1 MVVSRSD
8 VKKRKKDS
16 CDVSTIQHSPKR
28 TKVHAQRKFAQ
39 GSNLNSPHLTPVKD
53 KDKVKV
59 NGNVTPTELLP
70 AKRPNTEDF
79 LTFLCFRGTSIL
91 PPRLDFF
98 NVASAPET
106 QEEEVRNT
114 DNKNAGPVAGSSRV
128 NTRSLD
134 KSSSDQVTGVVKADA
149 RTRSKPKSTSAVLA
163 FKKKYHEQRLAK
175 QKTSLTKLAQKV
187 KGKNMVRT
195 RSAALLE
202 ESRPNK
208 RPLKSHGVVVR
219 AVRPKVPQKILP
231 RRHHAP
237 VKRLVTKHLSLRAG
251 LRSSGNLPPGSD
263 IGIRSDRKPRK
274 VMKVQAVVQKSV
286 SKAPGGKTAKVQ
298 VKQANSISDFSSD
311 DDQPLV
317 KKQRTRSSEKVVVE
331 TITTRSRQNML
342 ANKDKD
348 KTSISSR
355 PTRKTKEA
363 ATLFMEM
370 LGKDLRSADDEFDDE
385 DDNFSVESFPELPNS
400 RKIEQQEKEIR
411 TLAEKNAA
419 LQKEKRET
427 QKKESKKVLPKKEKH
442 KEENP
447 VLKRNKVSVDRK
459 LIKRSVVKLNAIKS
473 KDLKKT
479 VPTTSVKEKIPVKDK
494 VAVKEKI
501 LAKEKLPVKEK
512 SPTKEKLPL
521 KDVSV
526 EGTSKK
532 PKNITKSVATD
543 KKQLPETR
551 KREDLKNSARTNAV
565 NTRSVKASPGRSVRL
580 KKIHSN
586 LSNEYFSDSDEEP
599 LKNVSNSS
607 TCSVKG
613 IKKKS
618 PIKKNTV
625 LGIKKERSNERE
637 KKQNSSME
645 LHDKEHQVL
654 EKKDT
659 TRKVNKVLIKRK
671 TLKKLPPNK
680 NCNLADVN
688 SLTVEKTKSS
698 KNKRSETS
706 ASQKSKAIKKS
717 DSKDKTNVKDTKT
730 NSEQKAVVHK
740 SNIKKK
746 GNIVNKNY
754 KVISPSKTSKTVK
767 ECKNT
772 KDSEE
777 SLFSEYESSH
787 ESLVDL
793 SEDEPLANVLQRSML
808 ERNKGNKKSCASKD
822 IKSEVEHS
830 LIKQEIVND
839 IKNTASVAMV
849 NENVKQDI
857 PDKEVTPTLEKNSES
872 ENIHEAVVKQ
882 NSNRCNLEDKRP
894 KYPAN
899 KNLPHSLVPEE
910 CKNNEVFSSE
920 KSSIYS
926 ASEKHKTNDLPMKKV
941 SSVNLVSEKQKAN
954 EFSASEK
961 PLASLIPEKQKVHV
975 FSADEKSSA
984 SSVPEI
990 QEVDKFP
997 VKDKLS
1003 ESIISGKLKP
1013 HEFSPH
1019 GRVSVNLVPEN
1030 RRLCECPTDERFSV
1044 GFVPEKCETHEFSG
1058 NEKSQV
1064 MQEYLLKTNNS
1075 EDYSHNINE
1084 EVLVSTKVNK
1094 EYPNMNDNKEIIK
1107 LESDLQTKLQKM
1119 HPASISVVEHTSVD
1133 PKNNYVFEN
1142 FKFIDNENLSKERI
1156 ERSVALTFPE
1166 CDAASS
1172 LAMICLNEDLRI
1184 TKCGIEEKYKA
1195 ENILEN
1201 KEHLHSVAE
1210 SDGNLN
1216 ICHVDPVR
1224 ADSIPELVKSIP
1236 VPGKSDVMKTEAV
1249 TNCSVLTDMES
1260 NNDTCCSSNKIE
1272 GKHVMVNVPSLHPK
1286 NSEKL
1291 LQSNSCRVT
1300 DVPVCS
1306 NPKLSQETDCRRDLN
1321 IVTEK
1326 EKSDIM
1332 PPIKVKPSVNETWR
1346 QAFKNVKIPKPV
1358 QPSTSSSTDKGPPR
1372 KPLSVTALAK
1382 KHSQL
1387 KSDAEKTEKTTT
1399 AQPAIPFVRQS
1410 KLFLG
1415 TGNIVT
1421 KMTEKEEDEPVT
1433 GKQKSSVIDM
1443 KELREKEAEVEQIVR
1458 QYVAGE
1464 LSKSSQFTSS
1474 SPVSETINFNS
1485 EVRRTAS
1492 PVLTGFPQREEPSTK
1507 PFRGPVLPIKDNL
1520 VQPPVTKIPSKLE
1533 EQNTRN
1539 VLLTNPS
1546 EAKHH
1551 HLPLPVE
1558 QTLRKLSQT
1567 KPNINKKAYIIP
1579 NSSKQQEQYKTVSS
1593 HSTEFQSVPASSLVS
1608 QPVKTN
1614 DTEVTKKMHN
1624 PVLPVTKSTPKCQ
1637 TNNAV
1642 DFNINKGEHI
1652 DLMSKKKVNMSKEE
1666 INKWLSD
1673 STSSG
1678 IEHTQNCG
1686 IFEKNECECRY
1697 KTSTPNCNKVERTP
1711 MDVNKSVDKIVEPT
1725 HKSLYS
1731 HSGVNVV
1738 ACTSLTV
1745 TAQTIQENVKQSHPE
1760 NKNDVTGN
1768 AVEES
1773 LDKNR
1778 LNVVDRQN
1786 VISKVDL
1793 KKPVILDTVVNTTGE
1808 PVKQNSQ
1815 NSNLASDTV
1824 LPGASKTQNEERHGT
1839 DSTGNLYTFG
1849 TMSDVKGKVSKSAY
1863 KFGDSEAEISSRDA
1877 SDISSSNEDSPDKST
1892 HPERRSIFHQRR
1904 LSVKIRERTQL
1915 TPRSSNA
1922 FSPEN
1927 ESSVYAFDPYLP
1939 PTNSAPFR
1947 RSKGKEEKSLN
1958 TAADEEESSPNSA
1971 SIAVQVNLD
1980 SEAVLECST
1989 QTDTQEGEYDDSEGH
2004 LFYIPLQQSAAD
2016 TAVSQQVIQGVAVK
2030 LGTEGPDQR
2039 VIMRAQLVTKPAAN
2053 FSRPP
2058 TSAGS
2063 AVVTNQTLRAGTI
2076 SKPEQKVRP
2085 LSVKPPVGTV
2095 QPTARSL
2102 NCSLSNQPDVSIQ
2115 TSPQHSENA
2124 ENAVDEKTGVP
2135 GPSNLSPVTEPE
2147 LVKVKAP
2154 ERVLPS
2160 TSTAP
2165 RSAKRKSKNQL
2176 PTSGTCL
2183 EFPTVDGRARLVEAP
2198 TFYPTDKEFQ
2208 DPLEYIDSIRSVAEK
2223 FGLCRVVPPTDFKPE
2238 CKVADEM
2245 RFTAYNQYVHKML
2258 YRWGPNVKE
2267 LMAIKKYLAT
2277 QSIALKNL
2285 PLIGGME
2292 VDLPR
2297 LYQTVQSCG
2306 GLKEVI
2312 EKKRW
2317 QKVADAMKIPK
2328 SAQDRVTKLD
2338 DVYCKYLLPYD
2349 TLSHEERTKLFE
2361 EVEKEWKEREK
2372 RVSLSENDNDADEE
2386 EDNEL
2391 EEDEEDD
2398 GCGGGSCSD
2407 EADSDELDECIVK
2420 GRTMPLHQFYRV
2432 ARNTMSMWFSK
2443 TENPSAAEV
2452 ESEFWRHVAARQNHV
2467 CVLTG
2472 SIDCSTGYGFP
2483 VGKNSSTSRHPW
2495 NLKVLSNNAG
2505 SILRSMGHLMGL
2517 TVPTLHVGMLFSTCC
2532 WYRDPHGLPW
2542 IEYLHTGASKIWYGI
2557 PDSSSSVFR
2566 EAVMGLVPRLVRDK
2580 KIWLASDTAM
2590 VPPPQLVERGVSLC
2604 RVVQEPGQFI
2614 LVFPKA
2620 FTSSICAGYLVSE
2633 SVYFAQPSWLATA
2646 EQIFDDIRESCEP
2659 CMFSLEKLLF
2669 SIATDSRSHVD
2680 VLNQILP
2687 MIVAI
2692 QKKEL
2697 HGRRQ
2702 LEEVGLKASERLPIH
2717 KRKKKPTNNSDA
2729 DYECEICRA
2738 NLFISHV
2745 ADSLDKSV
2753 YCLPHAVELFKKN
2766 TNQLKHCSL
2775 FYTYDEEELGE
2786 LIEKLKARIES
2797 KYQKKGQNKP
2807 APATSSIV

>member
-1 MVVSRSD
+1 MMVVSRSD

-98 NVASAPET
+98 NVASAQET

-128 NTRSLD
+128 STRSLD

-231 RRHHAP
+231 RRHHTP
-237 VKRLVTKHLSLRAG
+237 VKRLVAKHLSLRAG

-274 VMKVQAVVQKSV
+274 VMRVRAVVQKSV
-286 SKAPGGKTAKVQ
+286 SKAPSGKTAKVQ
-298 VKQANSISDFSSD
+298 VKQASSLSDFSSD

-317 KKQRTRSSEKVVVE
+317 KKQRTRSLEKVVVE
-331 TITTRSRQNML
+331 TVTTRSRQNIL

-370 LGKDLRSADDEFDDE
+370 LGKDLRNADDEFDDE
-385 DDNFSVESFPELPNS
+385 DDRFSVESFPELPNS

-411 TLAEKNAA
+411 KLAEKNAL

-427 QKKESKKVLPKKEKH
+427 QKKELKKEIPKKEKQ

-479 VPTTSVKEKIPVKDK
+479 VTAMPVKEKIPVKDK
-494 VAVKEKI
+494 VAVKEKV
-501 LAKEKLPVKEK
+501 LAKEKPPAKEKLP
-512 SPTKEKLPL
+512 TKEKMSLI
-521 KDVSV
+521 DVSV

-532 PKNITKSVATD
+532 PKNIIKSVATD

-551 KREDLKNSARTNAV
+551 KREDLKNSARTNTV

-580 KKIHSN
+580 KKKHSN

-599 LKNVSNSS
+599 LKNVSSSS
-607 TCSVKG
+607 TCLVKG
-613 IKKKS
+613 NKKKS
-618 PIKKNTV
+618 PIKRNTV
-625 LGIKKERSNERE
+625 LGIKKERSNEKER
-637 KKQNSSME
+637 KQNSGME
-645 LHDKEHQVL
+645 LHNKEHQVL
-654 EKKDT
+654 ENKETVGKA
-659 TRKVNKVLIKRK
+659 NKVLTKRK
-671 TLKKLPPNK
+671 TFKKLPPNK
-680 NCNLADVN
+680 NCNLADVS
-688 SLTVEKTKSS
+688 SLTVEKTMLS

-706 ASQKSKAIKKS
+706 ASQKSKVIKKS

-730 NSEQKAVVHK
+730 DSEQKPVLK
-740 SNIKKK
+740 SNIRKKDNIMKKK
-746 GNIVNKNY
+746 Y
-754 KVISPSKTSKTVK
+754 KVTSSKTNKTIK
-767 ECKNT
+767 QCKNI

-777 SLFSEYESSH
+777 SLFSECESSH

-822 IKSEVEHS
+822 IKSEPERS

-839 IKNTASVAMV
+839 IKNTASVAIV
-849 NENVKQDI
+849 NESVRQDI
-857 PDKEVTPTLEKNSES
+857 PDKEVTATLEKNRES
-872 ENIHEAVVKQ
+872 ENIHEGLVKQ
-882 NSNRCNLEDKRP
+882 NTNRCNLEDKSP
-894 KYPAN
+894 KFPVN
-899 KNLPHSLVPEE
+899 ENLCHSLVPEE

-920 KSSIYS
+920 KSSVYS
-926 ASEKHKTNDLPMKKV
+926 VSEKHKTNDLPIKKV
-941 SSVNLVSEKQKAN
+941 SSLNLVSEKQKPN
-954 EFSASEK
+954 EFSASDK
-961 PLASLIPEKQKVHV
+961 PMAGLIHGKQKVRV
-975 FSADEKSSA
+975 FSADEKSSVA

-990 QEVDKFP
+990 QEVDKFLI
-997 VKDKLS
+997 KNKLS
-1003 ESIISGKLKP
+1003 ESIVSGELKP
-1013 HEFSPH
+1013 H
-1019 GRVSVNLVPEN
+1019 GGVSVNLVPEN
-1030 RRLCECPTDERFSV
+1030 RRLHECSMDEKFSV
-1044 GFVPEKCETHEFSG
+1044 AFVPEKCKISEFSED
-1058 NEKSQV
+1058 EKSQAV
-1064 MQEYLLKTNNS
+1064 QENLLKTSNS

-1084 EVLVSTKVNK
+1084 KMLDSTKVNK
-1094 EYPNMNDNKEIIK
+1094 EYANANDSKQIIK
-1107 LESDLQTKLQKM
+1107 LECDLQNKLQKV
-1119 HPASISVVEHTSVD
+1119 HPPGLSVMEHTSED
-1133 PKNNYVFEN
+1133 PKKNYALEN

-1156 ERSVALTFPE
+1156 EHSVALTFPE
-1166 CDAASS
+1166 CDVASS
-1172 LAMICLNEDLRI
+1172 LAIKCLNEDVRI
-1184 TKCGIEEKYKA
+1184 TKSGTEEKHKA
-1195 ENILEN
+1195 ENILED
-1201 KEHLHSVAE
+1201 KEHLHSVAK
-1210 SDGNLN
+1210 SDGNSN
-1216 ICHVDPVR
+1216 ICHVDPVGV
-1224 ADSIPELVKSIP
+1224 DSIPELIKSDT
-1236 VPGKSDVMKTEAV
+1236 VPGKSDVMKTAEIF
-1249 TNCSVLTDMES
+1249 TNRSVLTDVES
-1260 NNDTCCSSNKIE
+1260 NNDTCCSSNKVE
-1272 GKHVMVNVPSLHPK
+1272 GKCVMVNVQPLHPQ

-1291 LQSNSCRVT
+1291 LQSNSCKVT
-1300 DVPVCS
+1300 DIPVCS
-1306 NPKLSQETDCRRDLN
+1306 NLKLSQETDFRRDLN

-1332 PPIKVKPSVNETWR
+1332 PPVKVKPSVNETWR

-1358 QPSTSSSTDKGPPR
+1358 QPSTSSGTDKGPPR

-1387 KSDAEKTEKTTT
+1387 KSDAEKAEKTTT
-1399 AQPAIPFVRQS
+1399 AQPTIPFVRQS

-1421 KMTEKEEDEPVT
+1421 KMTEKEEGEPVT

-1464 LSKSSQFTSS
+1464 LSKSSQFASS
-1474 SPVSETINFNS
+1474 SSFSETIIFNS
-1485 EVRRTAS
+1485 EVRHTAS
-1492 PVLTGFPQREEPSTK
+1492 PVLSGFPQREEPSTK
-1507 PFRGPVLPIKDNL
+1507 PFRGPVLPVKDNL
-1520 VQPPVTKIPSKLE
+1520 VPPPVTKIPSPKLE
-1533 EQNTRN
+1533 QNIPN
-1539 VLLTNPS
+1539 VILTNPS

-1579 NSSKQQEQYKTVSS
+1579 NSSKQEQYKIVSS
-1593 HSTEFQSVPASSLVS
+1593 HSTEFQSAQAPSLLS

-1614 DTEVTKKMHN
+1614 DTEVTKKLHS
-1624 PVLPVTKSTPKCQ
+1624 PVVPVTKSTPKSQ
-1637 TNNAV
+1637 TNSSV
-1642 DFNINKGEHI
+1642 DFNVNKGEHI

-1697 KTSTPNCNKVERTP
+1697 KTTTPHCNKVERTP
-1711 MDVNKSVDKIVEPT
+1711 MDVNKSIDKIVEPT
-1725 HKSLYS
+1725 HKSLYP
-1731 HSGVNVV
+1731 HSGGNVV
-1738 ACTSLTV
+1738 SCTSLTG
-1745 TAQTIQENVKQSHPE
+1745 TAQTIQENVKQSHPQ
-1760 NKNDVTGN
+1760 NKNYVTGN
-1768 AVEES
+1768 AIEES

-1786 VISKVDL
+1786 VISKIDL
-1793 KKPVILDTVVNTTGE
+1793 RKPVILDIVVDPTGE
-1808 PVKQNSQ
+1808 PVKQTSH
-1815 NSNLASDTV
+1815 NSNLAGDTV
-1824 LPGASKTQNEERHGT
+1824 LPGASKTQN
-1839 DSTGNLYTFG
+1839 DSSANPYTFG
-1849 TMSDVKGKVSKSAY
+1849 TMSDVKGKVSKSAH

-1877 SDISSSNEDSPDKST
+1877 SDISSSNEDSPDKSA

-1904 LSVKIRERTQL
+1904 SSVKIRERTQL

-1927 ESSVYAFDPYLP
+1927 ERSVYAFDPYLP
-1939 PTNSAPFR
+1939 PTNSTPFR
-1947 RSKGKEEKSLN
+1947 RSKGKEEKSLS
-1958 TAADEEESSPNSA
+1958 TTADEEESSPNSA

-2039 VIMRAQLVTKPAAN
+2039 VIMRAQLVTKPAAT

-2058 TSAGS
+2058 ANAGS

-2102 NCSLSNQPDVSIQ
+2102 NCSLPNQPDISIQ
-2115 TSPQHSENA
+2115 TSPQHSEST
-2124 ENAVDEKTGVP
+2124 ENAVDEKAGVP

-2147 LVKVKAP
+2147 VVKMKAP
-2154 ERVLPS
+2154 EKIVPS

-2183 EFPTVDGRARLVEAP
+2183 EFPTIDGRARLVEAP

-2317 QKVADAMKIPK
+2317 QKVADAMKIPR

-2372 RVSLSENDNDADEE
+2372 RVSLSENDNDADDEE

-2391 EEDEEDD
+2391 EEDEDDD
-2398 GCGGGSCSD
+2398 GCGVGSCSD
-2407 EADSDELDECIVK
+2407 EADSDEFDECIVK

-2472 SIDCSTGYGFP
+2472 SIDCSAGYGFP

-2687 MIVAI
+2687 MIIAI

-2729 DYECEICRA
+2729 DCECEICRA

-2766 TNQLKHCSL
+2766 TGHLKHCSL

-2797 KYQKKGQNKP
+2797 KNQKKVQNKP
-2807 APATSSIV
+2807 APVTSSIV